1 MRGLT
6 NWGVFHMP
14 KATKGPKGSTK
25 HHVGHY
31 YVMRFDASP
40 KTQHMVRRML
50 GLEPRLLRF
59 SCVRLGRTLR
69 TILEDGDPR
78 WKSGVRTARRRGS
91 ISRTMIFS
99 RTTGDGERG
108 D

>member
-1 MRGLT
+1 VVRGLT

-69 TILEDGDPR
+69 TISKMGPEVEEWSENSEAKGVNIKDDDLLENYR
-78 WKSGVRTARRRGS
+78 
-91 ISRTMIFS
+91 
-99 RTTGDGERG
+99 
-108 D
+108 

>member
-1 MRGLT
+1 
-6 NWGVFHMP
+6 MP

-40 KTQHMVRRML
+40 KTQHMVRKRL

-69 TILEDGDPR
+69 IISKMGSEVEEWSENAEAKGVNIKDDDLLESYR
-78 WKSGVRTARRRGS
+78 
-91 ISRTMIFS
+91 
-99 RTTGDGERG
+99 
-108 D
+108 